1 MIIAEFYGIMS
12 QEYRNELDKKNNAVI
27 NELLNGMPDFIDDYY
42 DHLVARGRSTTTIKS
57 YLYEVNVFLRFM
69 ATVTKKDS
77 VRDIIV
83 TDLDLIRLPQ
93 IEKYIALSESGS
105 PLKNTAKR
113 RRLSVIKSI
122 YKYFFATEAILTN
135 PVIQLEGAR
144 LEEKEVI
151 KLNENQVNAL
161 IECIVNQSGVK
172 EHSKAYSE
180 KLVYRDLAIVMVL
193 LGTGMRVSE
202 LVGLNLNDFDLT
214 TPDDPC
220 FHIIRKGS
228 DEDVVYFVPAVKS
241 AVSDYIADTRPLL
254 ADSEDETALFLSTQH
269 KRMGVSSV
277 EKMVKKYC
285 SAAGLPSNISPH
297 KLRATFAT
305 TVYKQ
310 TKDIYAV
317 KDALHHKS
325 IDTSKHYIGDKEERK
340 RSAALAAGTMFS

>member
-1 MIIAEFYGIMS
+1 MS
-12 QEYRNELDKKNNAVI
+12 QEYRNTLDKQNNERI
-27 NELLNGMPDFIDDYY
+27 NDLLNDMPDFVEDYY
-42 DHLVARGRSTTTIKS
+42 DHLVARGRSTNTIKS

-69 ATVTKKDS
+69 AANLKKENIKS
-77 VRDIIV
+77 ILV
-83 TDLDLIRLPQ
+83 TDLDLIKLPQ
-93 IEKYIALSESGS
+93 IEKYIARSEAGA

-122 YKYFFATEAILTN
+122 YKYYFAIEAISTN

-144 LEEKEVI
+144 LEDKEVI

-161 IECIVNQSGVK
+161 INCIANQNGVG
-172 EHSKAYSE
+172 EHSRAYSE
-180 KLVYRDLAIVMVL
+180 KLIYRDLAIVMVL

-202 LVGLNLNDFDLT
+202 LVGLNVNDFDLT
-214 TPDDPC
+214 TPDEPC

-228 DEDVVYFVPAVKS
+228 DEDVVYFVPAVKT
-241 AVSDYIADTRPLL
+241 AVSDYIAYTRPIL
-254 ADSEDETALFLSTQH
+254 ADTADENALFLSTQH

-277 EKMVKKYC
+277 DKMVKKYC
-285 SAAGLPSNISPH
+285 IAAGLPTNISPH

-340 RSAALAAGTMFS
+340 HSAALAAGTMFS